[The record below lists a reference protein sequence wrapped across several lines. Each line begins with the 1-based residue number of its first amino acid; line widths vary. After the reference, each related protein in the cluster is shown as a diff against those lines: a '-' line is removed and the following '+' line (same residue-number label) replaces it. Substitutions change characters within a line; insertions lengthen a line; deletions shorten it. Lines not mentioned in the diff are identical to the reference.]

1 MSNKII
7 IQTNWQVTFSHLCS
21 VFQVHGPH
29 MTIKQAWRIRDNVLS
44 CTMDDKI
51 VSIQMPP

>member
-1 MSNKII
+1 MSHKII
-7 IQTNWQVTFSHLCS
+7 IQTNWQVTFGHLCS

-29 MTIKQAWRIRDNVLS
+29 MTIKQAWRIRDNILS
-44 CTMDDKI
+44 CTMGDKI